1 MLLID
6 RYFSLFPSVLTGR
19 GFIFEKGLRKLKTK
33 PKIEIDIAEVEK
45 LAGRGLSYE
54 QICLCL
60 GICDKTLLRKRR
72 ESSDLSDAIERGR
85 AKGVKDIT
93 NALFDK
99 AMTGDVRA
107 CELFLKCR
115 CGWTDKQQVDV
126 TSSDGSFS
134 VASIIQAVELRRKQ
148 DEERREQEEQQ

>member
-1 MLLID
+1 M
-6 RYFSLFPSVLTGR
+6 
-19 GFIFEKGLRKLKTK
+19 KTK

-45 LAGRGLSYE
+45 LAGQGLTYE

-60 GICDKTLLRKRR
+60 GIGDRTIYRKKK
-72 ESSDLSDAIERGR
+72 ELAELAEAIERGR
-85 AKGVKDIT
+85 AKGVRDIT
-93 NALFDK
+93 NALFVK